1 MAKRLT
7 DTGKW
12 SKKWFRGLPAAYKL
26 FWLYLCDV
34 CDHAGTWEVDME
46 TARLQAGGDI
56 DEEKALEL
64 FGHRV
69 RVIDDGHRWWIV
81 GFVKF
86 HYANAKG
93 EVSTGNKMYAA
104 VLKTFEKYGLS
115 VDNKGDGIPHQSPI
129 DGGIYKYKDKNI
141 VSTIGSDI
149 ETIVLNKKEDIAPS
163 MGDGMGHQ
171 SPIDGGLMGDAK
183 ITIKTGS
190 EVLKLNDCIDAF
202 MSSAVCASARDLI
215 LKRLHELSTKELL
228 NAGAE
233 KLLREWCVRFN
244 ETLAAKLM
252 TTRSIGEWTNHLHN
266 WICKQDLSV
275 NPKLIHNGKS
285 NGTKNRSAITD
296 GNIIGN
302 GKGFWHS

>member
-12 SKKWFRGLPAAYKL
+12 SKKWFRGLPEAYKL

-46 TARLQAGGDI
+46 TARLQASGEI
-56 DEEKALEL
+56 DEQKALEL

-81 GFVKF
+81 GFIKF

-93 EVSTGNKMYAA
+93 EISAKNNIYSA
-104 VLKTFEKYGLS
+104 VQNTLDKYGLN
-115 VDNKGDGIPHQSPI
+115 VENKGDGKPLASPLQAPTE
-129 DGGIYKYKDKNI
+129 GEYIYTN
-141 VSTIGSDI
+141 I
-149 ETIVLNKKEDIAPS
+149 ETLSIDTTVESNKEKNKNNNSVPPS
-163 MGDGMGHQ
+163 EGLVT
-171 SPIDGGLMGDAK
+171 PFGGALEGLVIK
-183 ITIKTGS
+183 SIKTGT
-190 EVLKLNDCIDAF
+190 EVLKLNDCIEAF
-202 MSSAVCASARDLI
+202 MSSDVCASARELI
-215 LKRLHELSTKELL
+215 LKRLQELSTKELL
-228 NAGAE
+228 NAGADN
-233 KLLREWCVRFN
+233 LLREWCIRFN

-252 TTRSIGEWTNHLHN
+252 TVRSIGEWTSHLHN

-285 NGTKNRSAITD
+285 NGTKNRAAIAD

-302 GKGFWHS
+302 GKGFWNS